1 MQCRSCKSENL
12 QKFDG
17 ELTASLPDLKSVK
30 VPPIYACL
38 GVVICLDC
46 GVAELTV
53 PTKEL
58 DSFKKAKAAL
68 DP

>member
-1 MQCRSCKSENL
+1 MQCRGCKSEKL

-17 ELTASLPDLKSVK
+17 ELTASLPDLKSVR
-30 VPPIYACL
+30 VPPIYASL
-38 GVVICLDC
+38 SVVICLDC
-46 GVAELTV
+46 GLAELTV

-68 DP
+68 EP